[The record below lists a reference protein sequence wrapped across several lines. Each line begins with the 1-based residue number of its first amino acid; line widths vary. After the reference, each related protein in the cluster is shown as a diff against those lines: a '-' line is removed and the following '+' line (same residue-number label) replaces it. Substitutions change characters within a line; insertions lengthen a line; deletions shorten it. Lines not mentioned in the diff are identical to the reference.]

1 MSPGPEDGH
10 HSTPVTPG
18 MFYRPLRAVWARTT
32 QTHNTKSGGDEDKE
46 NTTELSGGSWF
57 IWQRSG
63 WVIHDTDM
71 EGGGPKSDPPEFLVA
86 RARQRRSLSQAPR
99 SSGEEADRK
108 AEFAITFFLV
118 SIGFR
123 FVCFLLCT

>member
-1 MSPGPEDGH
+1 M
-10 HSTPVTPG
+10 TPG
-18 MFYRPLRAVWARTT
+18 MFYRPLRAVWARLT
-32 QTHNTKSGGDEDKE
+32 QTNNTKSGGGEDKE

-57 IWQRSG
+57 TWQRSG

-71 EGGGPKSDPPEFLVA
+71 EGGGPQSDPPEFLVA
-86 RARQRRSLSQAPR
+86 GVRQRMSLSQAAR
-99 SSGEEADRK
+99 SSGEEADRN

-118 SIGFR
+118 SISFR